1 MSKKSKNDVAEELIA
16 HHLRVEPGMVE
27 IYRLDDPDDAEA
39 PIRLLAVSPHAVPM
53 GKIMGFG
60 FAASAEVPYTTIVA
74 EITPSELDQLR
85 ATGFP
90 EGWDLSAARVTRRSA
105 A

>member
-1 MSKKSKNDVAEELIA
+1 MSKRSKDEVAEELIA
-16 HHLRVEPGMVE
+16 LHFRIEPGMVE

-39 PIRLLAVSPHAVPM
+39 PIRLLEVNVHAVPM

-60 FAASAEVPYTTIVA
+60 FAASAEVPYTTVVA
-74 EITPSELDQLR
+74 EVTPSELDELR
-85 ATGFP
+85 ARGLP
-90 EGWDLSAARVTRRSA
+90 AGWDLSAARVIRRSA

>member
-1 MSKKSKNDVAEELIA
+1 VSKRSKNDVAEELIA
-16 HHLRVEPGMVE
+16 HHFRVEPGMVE
-27 IYRLDDPDDAEA
+27 IYRLDDPDDAQA
-39 PIRLLAVSPHAVPM
+39 PIRLLEVCLHAVPM

-74 EITPSELDQLR
+74 EITPGELDQLR